1 MNYDFLYDLNSK
13 CVLQKK
19 DSTPLIEYFK
29 KKQGWIYIAK
39 SKDNPYLKIGRTAKD
54 PLTRAKT
61 LSSTGVLNEY
71 EIIFSLKFFNQY
83 WGEKNIHKILNKFRV
98 NKEFFSI
105 NQDVAFEVSYQTKTL
120 EDQLLGRFLDINIIL
135 DDLELMSYSLK

>member
-39 SKDNPYLKIGRTAKD
+39 SKDNPYLKIGRTSKD